1 MKHFRISLCILL
13 MLACLCSC
21 GKKKQEDYT
30 APAVSYPE
38 TTVPVETTTKKVEK
52 TTAES
57 TKPQSTAPAAV
68 STETTEYEAQ
78 YGDSQLDFDT
88 DNKFVDAVV
97 AKYGIDREGLI
108 TAYSVKGR
116 DSNYVWQF
124 NGSRDENGKLIRN
137 ADTLKYVYYVNADCS
152 KVSRT
157 GGYTGNDG
165 CTLKDGLTVFLLTQK
180 VLIPN
185 LQEQIDRNS

>member
-1 MKHFRISLCILL
+1 MYIADARVSLLL
-13 MLACLCSC
+13 RQ
-21 GKKKQEDYT
+21 KKQEDYT
-30 APAVSYPE
+30 TPAVSYPE
-38 TTVPVETTTKKVEK
+38 TTVPIETTTKKVEK

-57 TKPQSTAPAAV
+57 AKPQSTAPAAV

-116 DSNYVWQF
+116 DSNYIWQF

-185 LQEQIDRNS
+185 LQEQIDQNS